1 MLWIDPTPSLH
12 PIAIAAPAPG
22 SEGDSRLFVLNT
34 DDDSVWALEPIGS
47 DRLHKEA
54 SVDVGAGTNL
64 LAAGTLGR
72 GGGLDVAVANSND
85 ERVGIFSYRD
95 GAFSRGPT
103 LSVGTHVRSLAI
115 GRLDQAQPPV
125 LAVGTLGGRV
135 AIFSRSGNGGLR
147 RIDDL
152 SHLRSLPESI
162 AIGRLDPDD
171 RVDMLVGARNVV
183 PFLGAPGGRLVA
195 RPRFGVGSVAQSLAI
210 GDLDGER
217 RAFAVADY
225 QQVQVLRWSADRGLV
240 IDRTIDPVDD
250 PRSVA
255 VADLFD
261 NRADLAVSSAGGRIE
276 ILEAQDDGSFDTV
289 AAFEGQ
295 QSLAARIVLQVL
307 LAASLTLVAFS
318 IARPGPG
325 FASAAALGLR
335 RAIRSP
341 WRTALI
347 AYVAYIASAVV
358 IASLLHPH
366 QDDVT
371 RDLGFGE
378 STIGDVA
385 SALLIVIA
393 APITE
398 EIFFRGFIFGGLRRA
413 MPFLFAAVISAG
425 IWGLFHFT
433 GPGSWGVVL
442 QLSVF
447 GLALAWVYER
457 TGSIWPTIA
466 IHAINN
472 ALAFGI
478 LTS

>member
-1 MLWIDPTPSLH
+1 
-12 PIAIAAPAPG
+12 
-22 SEGDSRLFVLNT
+22 
-34 DDDSVWALEPIGS
+34 
-47 DRLHKEA
+47 
-54 SVDVGAGTNL
+54 
-64 LAAGTLGR
+64 
-72 GGGLDVAVANSND
+72 
-85 ERVGIFSYRD
+85 
-95 GAFSRGPT
+95 
-103 LSVGTHVRSLAI
+103 
-115 GRLDQAQPPV
+115 
-125 LAVGTLGGRV
+125 
-135 AIFSRSGNGGLR
+135 
-147 RIDDL
+147 
-152 SHLRSLPESI
+152 
-162 AIGRLDPDD
+162 
-171 RVDMLVGARNVV
+171 MLVGARNVV

-195 RPRFGVGSVAQSLAI
+195 RPQLGVGSVAQSLAI
-210 GDLDGER
+210 GDLDGRR
-217 RAFAVADY
+217 RAFAIADY

-240 IDRTIDPVDD
+240 IDRMIDPVDD

-295 QSLAARIVLQVL
+295 QSLAARIVLQIL

-325 FASAAALGLR
+325 FVSGAALGLR

-341 WRTALI
+341 WRTAFI
-347 AYVAYIASAVV
+347 AYAAYIASALV
-358 IASLLHPH
+358 IAALLHPH

-385 SALLIVIA
+385 SALLIVVA

-398 EIFFRGFIFGGLRRA
+398 EIFFRGFIFGGLRRS
-413 MPFLFAAVISAG
+413 MPFLLAAVVSAG

-442 QLSVF
+442 QLSIF
-447 GLALAWVYER
+447 GVALAWVYER